1 MLLCLFHD
9 LQTMWRWLWDGKHGI
24 AKDHRPTLMKMV
36 KSMVYSESE
45 QMLKEEYLKI
55 SISAFWNTCPSFTN
69 VVVNGVWHTGVI

>member
-36 KSMVYSESE
+36 
-45 QMLKEEYLKI
+45 
-55 SISAFWNTCPSFTN
+55 
-69 VVVNGVWHTGVI
+69 VNGLQ